1 MKREPPN
8 SAGAAA
14 AAPGSGSSS
23 RRSVAG
29 GFSQVRIALSRGAL
43 KWSTPNAIFFFAN
56 PRLFFILFFY
66 LLFSSFF
73 FVCSRRRL
81 KLARSGSCIA
91 SGISG
96 GWGWGPRVRVGQR
109 LFFKFCA
116 LLLLFFTFNLG
127 LVRYLLYYDFR
138 IWIM

>member
-1 MKREPPN
+1 MKRAPPN

-43 KWSTPNAIFFFAN
+43 KWSTPNAIFFSRTPAFF
-56 PRLFFILFFY
+56 LFFFY

-81 KLARSGSCIA
+81 KLARCGSCIA

-96 GWGWGPRVRVGQR
+96 GWGGAHGSGWGQR

>member
-1 MKREPPN
+1 MKRAPPN

-56 PRLFFILFFY
+56 PRLFFILFLSPF
-66 LLFSSFF
+66 
-73 FVCSRRRL
+73 
-81 KLARSGSCIA
+81 
-91 SGISG
+91 
-96 GWGWGPRVRVGQR
+96 
-109 LFFKFCA
+109 
-116 LLLLFFTFNLG
+116 LLFFFRL
-127 LVRYLLYYDFR
+127 LAAAAQASAVRFLYSERD
-138 IWIM
+138 